1 MLIHPLFSFSL
12 SSSFTHSRFLISMP
26 HPHTHAHPSSPTHQ
40 HTHTPNHTQLQMTE
54 GSVILRTLGF
64 HVESL
69 SFNTFML
76 FAYLIIALG
85 AAYLVLRYGVCERR

>member
-1 MLIHPLFSFSL
+1 
-12 SSSFTHSRFLISMP
+12 
-26 HPHTHAHPSSPTHQ
+26 
-40 HTHTPNHTQLQMTE
+40 MTD

-76 FAYLIIALG
+76 FAYLIISLV
-85 AAYLVLRYGVCERR
+85 AAFLVLRFCVRERR